1 MGGLKVKV
9 NVDDILFIYEKQVS
23 INTKNKRKVYNF
35 ERNKIE
41 NIYDI
46 KYIIE
51 SAKYNIVKYNI
62 FSINSPK
69 YRIVMSLNMKDKII
83 NHYVSRFILIPR
95 LEKYLDI
102 RNCATRVNMGYDYAI
117 NLVKKYIEYNKKYDK
132 FYILKIDISKYF
144 YSIDHNVLK
153 SLIIDKLNDDEYNIV
168 CSIIDSTNKRY
179 INEKIEVIKDRLL
192 VKDSNRSNEINKL
205 PFY

>member
-51 SAKYNIVKYNI
+51 SNYNV
-62 FSINSPK
+62 SIEN
-69 YRIVMSLNMKDKII
+69 
-83 NHYVSRFILIPR
+83 
-95 LEKYLDI
+95 
-102 RNCATRVNMGYDYAI
+102 
-117 NLVKKYIEYNKKYDK
+117 
-132 FYILKIDISKYF
+132 
-144 YSIDHNVLK
+144 
-153 SLIIDKLNDDEYNIV
+153 
-168 CSIIDSTNKRY
+168 
-179 INEKIEVIKDRLL
+179 
-192 VKDSNRSNEINKL
+192 
-205 PFY
+205 